1 MAGNGPGP
9 YDIPIEMREFADRSV
24 EQARRA
30 FEGFV
35 GAAQRTVE
43 AMGTSTE
50 AVQVGA
56 REAGL
61 KAIEIAEA
69 NVAASLAFAQRLV
82 RATDMAEMMQIQAEF
97 LASQMQAMQ
106 AQARELSGASAEP
119 GSKGKPGRTR

>member
-50 AVQVGA
+50 AVQAGA

-97 LASQMQAMQ
+97 LASQMQTMQ
-106 AQARELSGASAEP
+106 AQARELSGAPAEP
-119 GSKGKPGRTR
+119 GSEGKPGRTR

>member
-50 AVQVGA
+50 AVQAGA

-82 RATDMAEMMQIQAEF
+82 RANDMAEMMQIQAEF
-97 LASQMQAMQ
+97 LASQMQTMQ
-106 AQARELSGASAEP
+106 AQARELSGAQAEP

>member
-50 AVQVGA
+50 AVQAGA

-97 LASQMQAMQ
+97 LASQMQTMQ
-106 AQARELSGASAEP
+106 AQARELSGAPAEP
-119 GSKGKPGRTR
+119 GPKGKPGRAR

>member
-50 AVQVGA
+50 AVQAGA

-82 RATDMAEMMQIQAEF
+82 RAADMAEMMQIQAEF
-97 LASQMQAMQ
+97 LASQMQTMQ
-106 AQARELSGASAEP
+106 AQARELSGAAAEP
-119 GSKGKPGRTR
+119 AARRKPGGTR

>member
-1 MAGNGPGP
+1 MSGNGPGP

-43 AMGTSTE
+43 AMETSTE
-50 AVQVGA
+50 AVHAGA

-82 RATDMAEMMQIQAEF
+82 RATDMAEMMQIQSEF
-97 LASQMQAMQ
+97 LASQMQTMQ
-106 AQARELSGASAEP
+106 AQARELAAAPAQAGAKA
-119 GSKGKPGRTR
+119 KPARTR